1 MSVTQTEDLVGQ
13 LTSRLEQLQSE
24 KTELERAVQEQ
35 GDGLALKLRLAL
47 LAYEQQ
53 NPPPQH
59 QHRRKRSKSRS
70 TVSSS
75 PSSSLST
82 SASTSSSASFPAS
95 PSTQIS
101 PVLSGPPVEPDV
113 LNALRE
119 NESLR
124 VRLANSER
132 VNAYYQR
139 ELAELRRRCGIS
151 IDELEELDLSGNE
164 GVVGTSNG
172 VSGASSTRRRHRSSS
187 RGDPPSVT
195 TASIRIPGASSVSPP
210 AARLSTSSFPFST
223 SVNSTTNARYQPQ
236 SYTSYVSSVNTT
248 LTTPSSSYPAA
259 RAPAPTPATSNA
271 FSPVSGPGPRSSISA
286 SNSGAGGGLHARR
299 NSLSALVAAALAQ
312 VQEAQEA
319 QEAADTDTPSSA
331 ESAASASLAGAVPRG
346 GIDLEDLLHLSS
358 SSSAEASSSSRNG
371 IAPASSAFLHPHTS
385 SSSTTSSLSSSAH
398 SALPSSSSS
407 ASFSLSSSSL
417 PAPPASSAPADP
429 LVAAITRSLAKLAS
443 ADSLG
448 HARTSRRLDVQYAE
462 AEAEAGVEGVGG
474 GYGGGEEAEGEGEG
488 EGSGS
493 SSTTSREAEG
503 QRGGGGLASVAA
515 QRVEGVARRAADFS
529 EAAVGAE
536 DVDAEEDEDGG
547 ETPLSVSPGSRSG
560 SLSRRVSLRLRY
572 P

>member
-1 MSVTQTEDLVGQ
+1 MENAQNEDLVGQ
-13 LTSRLEQLQSE
+13 LSNRLEQVRFFPFIAGSPTSQLSQTDCDPQLQSE

-53 NPPPQH
+53 NPPRLH
-59 QHRRKRSKSRS
+59 HHHRKRSKSRS

-101 PVLSGPPVEPDV
+101 PALPGPPVDPDV
-113 LNALRE
+113 LSALRE

-151 IDELEELDLSGNE
+151 IDELEELDLSRDDAI
-164 GVVGTSNG
+164 VGAASGMNG
-172 VSGASSTRRRHRSSS
+172 ASTRRRHRSLA
-187 RGDPPSVT
+187 GNDAPSVGSS
-195 TASIRIPGASSVSPP
+195 SIRIPGASSVSPP

-223 SVNSTTNARYQPQ
+223 SLTGTSNTRFQPQ
-236 SYTSYVSSVNTT
+236 SYASYVSSVNTT

-271 FSPVSGPGPRSSISA
+271 FSPVSGPGPRSSS
-286 SNSGAGGGLHARR
+286 STHGLHGRR

-312 VQEAQEA
+312 VAEAQEA
-319 QEAADTDTPSSA
+319 GEEASDTPISA
-331 ESAASASLAGAVPRG
+331 ESPTSNSLGGSSRG

-358 SSSAEASSSSRNG
+358 SPSTSSLAIHRSNGAS
-371 IAPASSAFLHPHTS
+371 ASSAFSALGHRAPS
-385 SSSTTSSLSSSAH
+385 EQASAASSLSSSSVLSH
-398 SALPSSSSS
+398 SSSS
-407 ASFSLSSSSL
+407 A
-417 PAPPASSAPADP
+417 ASAAASTDP

-448 HARTSRRLDVQYAE
+448 QARTSRRLDVEYVDADE
-462 AEAEAGVEGVGG
+462 ADDAS
-474 GYGGGEEAEGEGEG
+474 GEG

-493 SSTTSREAEG
+493 SSTTSREG
-503 QRGGGGLASVAA
+503 KASVAVFGTVGENGDSGRA
-515 QRVEGVARRAADFS
+515 VVPRRVEGLSEDDAD
-529 EAAVGAE
+529 E
-536 DVDAEEDEDGG
+536 EDGG

-560 SLSRRVSLRLRY
+560 SLSRRVSLRLRNLGGGR
-572 P
+572 